1 MKKQTTDT
9 ANALTPVPKRAKRRK
24 FASLVTSGTAIALS
38 LIFSMAVGLSGC
50 KNSSYFT
57 APESKLPIKDEY
69 ALNRYDYDEA
79 SSLQATL
86 RADILNVTER
96 GIERQTPE
104 ILTDEFS
111 LVYEKTGTKNELRA
125 EYGYVAPGA
134 G

>member
-1 MKKQTTDT
+1 
-9 ANALTPVPKRAKRRK
+9 
-24 FASLVTSGTAIALS
+24 
-38 LIFSMAVGLSGC
+38 MAVGLSGC

-125 EYGYVAPGA
+125 EFSLRQKKRAFRKPTISHITNICL
-134 G
+134 